1 MASRYKYA
9 EISYNE
15 VGDYNKIQ
23 KDPEPIIDD
32 MASMGYIL
40 KHVITLEQNLTGPT
54 KIKLV
59 FERDKY

>member
-9 EISYNE
+9 EISYTEKN
-15 VGDYNKIQ
+15 DINKINQ
-23 KDPEPIIDD
+23 DPETIIDE

-40 KHVITLEQNLTGPT
+40 KHVITLEQNLTGQI

-59 FERDKY
+59 FEREK